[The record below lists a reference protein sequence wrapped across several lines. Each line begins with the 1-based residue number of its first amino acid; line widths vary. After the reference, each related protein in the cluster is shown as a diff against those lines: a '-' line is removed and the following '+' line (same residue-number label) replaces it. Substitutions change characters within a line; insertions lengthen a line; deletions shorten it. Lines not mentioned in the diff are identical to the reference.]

1 MTRTRANITVYTKI
15 LSKKL
20 PYDQSEMSM
29 NGIVMGKADI
39 ILTVSGS
46 KQGLTTATLP
56 YTKVS
61 YLPLVKKDTNIFED
75 SEIHVGILADDSW
88 ITDYLDDKYK
98 QWSIEKYSSIDSLLT
113 AVENDTV
120 SAVLVS
126 STDLQ
131 TKTSL
136 IAHPKLS
143 ILQDFDVEV
152 PASIGVSN
160 LTCNQ
165 HIVSLLNKTIQNVTL
180 TNSEL
185 ERKVYTLN
193 HIYVPTVKDMLK
205 TNKQWIFIILLVI
218 TGKGV

>member
-1 MTRTRANITVYTKI
+1 
-15 LSKKL
+15 
-20 PYDQSEMSM
+20 MSM

-98 QWSIEKYSSIDSLLT
+98 QWSVEKYSSIDSLLT
-113 AVENDTV
+113 AVENNTV

-126 STDLQ
+126 LTDLQ

-152 PASIGVSN
+152 PQVLVFPTLPAISIS
-160 LTCNQ
+160 
-165 HIVSLLNKTIQNVTL
+165 
-180 TNSEL
+180 
-185 ERKVYTLN
+185 
-193 HIYVPTVKDMLK
+193 
-205 TNKQWIFIILLVI
+205 
-218 TGKGV
+218 

>member
-15 LSKKL
+15 LSKVADNAGFEIEFIS
-20 PYDQSEMSM
+20 YDQSEMSM

-98 QWSIEKYSSIDSLLT
+98 QWS
-113 AVENDTV
+113 VEN
-120 SAVLVS
+120 
-126 STDLQ
+126 
-131 TKTSL
+131 
-136 IAHPKLS
+136 IHP
-143 ILQDFDVEV
+143 
-152 PASIGVSN
+152 
-160 LTCNQ
+160 LT
-165 HIVSLLNKTIQNVTL
+165 H
-180 TNSEL
+180 
-185 ERKVYTLN
+185 
-193 HIYVPTVKDMLK
+193 
-205 TNKQWIFIILLVI
+205 F
-218 TGKGV
+218 